1 MGLRE
6 EGQGLPVSDGGR
18 AWTLGNTIPCE
29 GFGLSH
35 NTECPTLAAHILQ
48 VVVEV
53 HGTSTQVAPQQCG
66 VSGKDGGH
74 GQASGTAQAQTDACQ
89 PFVEVGNHIR
99 LLFILGQE
107 LWGNRDRVTVF
118 PHSTKEI
125 SSNPHHGQG
134 NRGEVS
140 PSLGRAGSIPTKG

>member
-6 EGQGLPVSDGGR
+6 EGQGLPLCLMVEGPGLRS
-18 AWTLGNTIPCE
+18 TIPRE

-35 NTECPTLAAHILQ
+35 NTESPTLAAHILQ

-53 HGTSTQVAPQQCG
+53 HGTSTQVAPQQRG

-74 GQASGTAQAQTDACQ
+74 RQAPGPAQAETNARQ

-99 LLFILGQE
+99 FLFILGQE

-118 PHSTKEI
+118 PHSTKET

-140 PSLGRAGSIPTKG
+140 PRLGRAGSIPTKG

>member
-1 MGLRE
+1 M
-6 EGQGLPVSDGGR
+6 SDGGR
-18 AWTLGNTIPCE
+18 AWTLRSTIPSPPHPQ

-35 NTECPTLAAHILQ
+35 NTESPTLAAHILQ

-53 HGTSTQVAPQQCG
+53 HSTSTQVAPQERG

-74 GQASGTAQAQTDACQ
+74 RQAPGPAQAETNARQ
-89 PFVEVGNHIR
+89 PFVEVGNHIW

-118 PHSTKEI
+118 PHSTKET

-140 PSLGRAGSIPTKG
+140 RAGSIPTKG